1 MSSADTIKR
10 VAEII
15 KSDSERRFIV
25 VSAPGKRFDNDI
37 KITDSLFDCYSR
49 WDKNGPEIFDSVANR
64 FLELASDLGVLSGVA
79 EILASYK
86 ERLPRLKTPDGLVA
100 MGEHL
105 SAYILSSYIGWDFVD
120 SKDIIKFDINGEFNS
135 EYTNDLCSKILK
147 NYTHAVISGF
157 YGSDPLNNIRV
168 FTRGGSDITGA
179 IVARAVSADVYE
191 NWTDVLG
198 FYVADPRIVKNP
210 KIIKSL
216 SYKEMRELSY
226 MGASVIHPD
235 SVFPVRQANIAI
247 NIRNTFYP
255 EHQGTMIYPNLT
267 EFDSLVTGI
276 AGKKYFTSILIE
288 KSKMNSEV
296 GFTRKLLSVLENY
309 HVSFEHI
316 PSGIDTM
323 TLVIANSEIKG
334 RLQEIISDIKTAVSP
349 ETIEVQ
355 ENLSL
360 IATVGHGMSFK
371 TGTASRLFSALSRYG
386 INVRMI
392 DQGSSE
398 LNIIVAVANDDYEKA
413 INAIYEEF
421 IN

>member
-10 VAEII
+10 VADII
-15 KSDSERRFIV
+15 RADSDRRFVV
-25 VSAPGKRFDNDI
+25 VSAPGKRFANDI
-37 KITDSLFDCYSR
+37 KITDSLFECYSHR
-49 WDKNGPEIFDSVANR
+49 NGSGLKIFDNVADR
-64 FLELASDLGVLSGVA
+64 FLELASDLCVTDGVA
-79 EILASYK
+79 EILSSYR
-86 ERLPRLKTPDGLVA
+86 EAIPTLKKPDGLVA

-105 SAYILSSYIGWDFVD
+105 SAYILSRYLDWDFVD
-120 SKDIIKFDINGEFNS
+120 SRDIIKFDVGGEFNS
-135 EYTNDLCSKILK
+135 EYTNDICSTTLK
-147 NYTHAVISGF
+147 AHVNAVIPGF
-157 YGSDPLNNIRV
+157 YGSDSMNNIMV

-179 IVARAVSADVYE
+179 IVARAVGADVYE

-198 FYVADPRIVKNP
+198 FYVADPRVVENP
-210 KIIKSL
+210 KIIRSL

-235 SVFPVRQANIAI
+235 SVFPVRQANIPI

-255 EHQGTMIYPNLT
+255 EHHGTMIYPVLN
-267 EFDSLVTGI
+267 EFDGLVTGI
-276 AGKKYFTSILIE
+276 AGKKDFISILIE

-309 HVSFEHI
+309 HVSFEHL

-334 RLQEIISDIKTAVSP
+334 NLQKIISDIKASVSP
-349 ETIEVQ
+349 EVVEVQ

-386 INVRMI
+386 INIRMI

-421 IN
+421 ID